1 MVVFRAA
8 PGATREGGVEGGR
21 GRDQGGRGSGRVD
34 PLSVAGSTPLSA
46 TASNV
51 LFCFPDVTPITTCE
65 LKSCDSGPTRARSS
79 FPWSLLP

>member
-8 PGATREGGVEGGR
+8 PGASREGGVEGGGGTR
-21 GRDQGGRGSGRVD
+21 EGRGSGRVD
-34 PLSVAGSTPLSA
+34 PLSVARSTPLSA
-46 TASNV
+46 AASNV
-51 LFCFPDVTPITTCE
+51 LFCFPDVTPITTRE

>member
-8 PGATREGGVEGGR
+8 PGASREGGVEGW

-34 PLSVAGSTPLSA
+34 PLSVARRTPLSA

-51 LFCFPDVTPITTCE
+51 LFCFPDVTPVTTRE

-79 FPWSLLP
+79 FPWSVLP